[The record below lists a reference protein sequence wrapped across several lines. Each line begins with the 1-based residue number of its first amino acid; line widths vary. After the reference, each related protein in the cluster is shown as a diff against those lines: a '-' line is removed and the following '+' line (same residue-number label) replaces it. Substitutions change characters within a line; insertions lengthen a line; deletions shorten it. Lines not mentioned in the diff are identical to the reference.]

1 VHLIHAADGNI
12 PSDMALRDREGVEEE
27 RRLFYVAMT
36 RARQDQ
42 HVYVPLRY
50 HHRPNGDQHSWAQ
63 PSRFLTEDV
72 RATMRDT
79 TLRRP
84 EPADTVD
91 LATVDTAS
99 AVDAALEGLFG

>member
-1 VHLIHAADGNI
+1 
-12 PSDMALRDREGVEEE
+12 MELRDRAGLEEE

-36 RARQDQ
+36 RARRDQ

-72 RATMRDT
+72 RATMDEI
-79 TLRRP
+79 TLLIP
-84 EPADTVD
+84 AQSSPADI
-91 LATVDTAS
+91 ATVDTTS
-99 AVDAALEGLFG
+99 AVDAALQGLFG